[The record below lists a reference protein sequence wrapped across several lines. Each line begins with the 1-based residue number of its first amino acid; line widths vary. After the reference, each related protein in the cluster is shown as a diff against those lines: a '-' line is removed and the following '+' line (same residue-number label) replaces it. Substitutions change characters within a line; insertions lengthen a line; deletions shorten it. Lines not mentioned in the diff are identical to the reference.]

1 MLGVCVCYFQVSSL
15 KKNNTKQPLFIF
27 FIFLSFG
34 MVSGIQPSDFV
45 FSFLPSQQAKLCR
58 GNTRQRMQ
66 DLLGARAQQSL
77 FSLPF
82 LFPAA
87 WPDKTGDEQVSCFV
101 FTNI

>member
-77 FSLPF
+77 CYPSRSSSQQHGQTKLE
-82 LFPAA
+82 
-87 WPDKTGDEQVSCFV
+87 TSR
-101 FTNI
+101 